1 MSKVQKK
8 EEEKMEQ
15 KVSSSYYYKVLLLT
29 CNCVCVSVCNLHV
42 NCVSFVCCCCC
53 VVKIDWFSRGKKAWI
68 FSRHNFRKQQKG
80 KKNFE
85 EKQASCDSSS
95 QKKKTHQ
102 IFFIMAPST
111 SSSNNASFT
120 KIFEQIHHKDRGVCY
135 SARAFAFFLFFSLST
150 EEDRGNHRRRI
161 S

>member
-1 MSKVQKK
+1 MLLKLIDFQEERKLEFFQGTIFGNNRKAKK
-8 EEEKMEQ
+8 
-15 KVSSSYYYKVLLLT
+15 L
-29 CNCVCVSVCNLHV
+29 
-42 NCVSFVCCCCC
+42 
-53 VVKIDWFSRGKKAWI
+53 
-68 FSRHNFRKQQKG
+68 
-80 KKNFE
+80 KKN
-85 EKQASCDSSS
+85 KSCDSSS

-135 SARAFAFFLFFSLST
+135 SARAFAFFSFFSLST